1 MNYEEKYKEV
11 FANVKQEYN
20 TTKDV
25 ERKQWLEKLFPELKE
40 SEDEKIRKS
49 LIDLIYKVYTITNY
63 ITCAE
68 HEDMLAWLEK
78 QGKQKPNPY
87 SGTSFEYNGHTC
99 GMCARDGGVE
109 ILVDGKI
116 KERVFLDNKPHDA
129 RENLTLDGDLMQ
141 ADCMIAEPKFHEG
154 EWVVS
159 NFTKDVF
166 LIKSFNNG
174 YCTLEDTKGNTISPC
189 LPPCESELHI
199 WTIQDA
205 KDGDVLISQYNKP
218 FIYNGNFNSF
228 HVGSY
233 CGISAEDKFNIATEK
248 CLWTTHRNV
257 HPATKEQRDTLFA
270 KIREAGYE
278 WDAEKK
284 ELKKKLSYESKS
296 TGESLF
302 VSK

>member
-11 FANVKQEYN
+11 FFSVRQEHN

-40 SEDEKIRKS
+40 SEDEKIRKW
-49 LIDLIYKVYTITNY
+49 LIGYFNQY
-63 ITCAE
+63 IID
-68 HEDMLAWLEK
+68 DMPQVFGNGLNVKDVLAWLEK
-78 QGKQKPNPY
+78 QGEQKQNPY
-87 SGTSFEYNGHTC
+87 SGTSFEYNGHTW

-109 ILVDGKI
+109 ILVDGEI

-166 LIKSFNNG
+166 LIKRFNNG
-174 YCTLEDTKGNTISPC
+174 YCILEDTKGNTISPC

-218 FIYNGNFNSF
+218 FIYNGNYNSF

-233 CGISAEDKFNIATEK
+233 CGISVEDKFKIATEK
-248 CLWTTHRNV
+248 CHWTANTNI
-257 HPATKEQRDTLFA
+257 HPATKEQRVNRFA
-270 KIREAGYE
+270 KI
-278 WDAEKK
+278 K
-284 ELKKKLSYESKS
+284 EVDYKWNAAKKKLK
-296 TGESLF
+296 
-302 VSK
+302 KI